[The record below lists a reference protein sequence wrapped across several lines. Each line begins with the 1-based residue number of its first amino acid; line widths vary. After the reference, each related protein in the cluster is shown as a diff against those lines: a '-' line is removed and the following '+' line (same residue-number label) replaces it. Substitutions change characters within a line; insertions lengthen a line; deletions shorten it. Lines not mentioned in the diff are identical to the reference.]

1 MDWTATLRSV
11 AHRAQRAP
19 HFLGR
24 CGGFDER
31 QTGPR
36 QSIVHRVHYGRDR
49 AERTCLADAFDA
61 ERVAVGQGRVVGELE
76 RAEIAGA
83 RHCVILERAGEQLAA
98 RRVVDEVLHQRLTD
112 ALDDPAVDLSLAE
125 QRVQDPADIVD
136 RDVAGQC
143 DLSSSIS
150 TSQQCAPLGKVAQ
163 PGGPKLPRSEKPVS
177 ISFGKCAASN
187 DCLATSTMPTDRSVP
202 AIVNSPSLNSTSC
215 VPASII
221 WAAILRPLSISRS
234 AATTIAEPASW
245 AERDP
250 KVPIP
255 IVTRSLSP

>member
-11 AHRAQRAP
+11 THRAQRAP
-19 HFLGR
+19 HFLGG

-36 QSIVHRVHYGRDR
+36 QSIVYRVHYGRDR
-49 AERTCLADAFDA
+49 AERAGLAHAFDA

-98 RRVVDEVLHQRLTD
+98 RLVVDEVLHQRLTD

-143 DLSSSIS
+143 DLAGLLVDLDLAAMRPAGECRATGRTEIG
-150 TSQQCAPLGKVAQ
+150 PLREAG
-163 PGGPKLPRSEKPVS
+163 L
-177 ISFGKCAASN
+177 
-187 DCLATSTMPTDRSVP
+187 D
-202 AIVNSPSLNSTSC
+202 IVRPMPSL
-215 VPASII
+215 
-221 WAAILRPLSISRS
+221 
-234 AATTIAEPASW
+234 
-245 AERDP
+245 ERLLGD
-250 KVPIP
+250 
-255 IVTRSLSP
+255 